1 MSLKNIGL
9 IILITLSLTMFSKE
23 GRLGKEPNDYSYAN
37 LGFALSYSEGD
48 NLGLYASVPFPGPLY
63 ATVSRTAYDTNIRSL
78 DNEEASFEKSVT
90 DLRLGAHVGIGD
102 LLNSVS
108 VGSVSLNFDNFVDI
122 YVEGGLRS
130 FSFDTK
136 FDNDESFGN
145 IVAGVRYGDA
155 NHWEGKLYLDFS
167 KEVLN
172 GDAFVDYDCLENPTN
187 DVCLTDDLVVQFSD
201 DIDIKLGMDI
211 VYNVNNYFGVVL
223 NFKASEYQDSEFGLS
238 LQLQL

>member
-1 MSLKNIGL
+1 M
-9 IILITLSLTMFSKE
+9 
-23 GRLGKEPNDYSYAN
+23 
-37 LGFALSYSEGD
+37 
-48 NLGLYASVPFPGPLY
+48 
-63 ATVSRTAYDTNIRSL
+63 
-78 DNEEASFEKSVT
+78 
-90 DLRLGAHVGIGD
+90 
-102 LLNSVS
+102 
-108 VGSVSLNFDNFVDI
+108 
-122 YVEGGLRS
+122 
-130 FSFDTK
+130 
-136 FDNDESFGN
+136 
-145 IVAGVRYGDA
+145 RYGDA